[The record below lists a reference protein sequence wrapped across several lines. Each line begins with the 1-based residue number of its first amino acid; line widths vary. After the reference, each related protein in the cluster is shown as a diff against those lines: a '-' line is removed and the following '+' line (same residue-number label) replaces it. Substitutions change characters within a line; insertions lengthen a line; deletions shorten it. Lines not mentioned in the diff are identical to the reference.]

1 MHPGVARGRR
11 EVLPRDARW
20 VAWSEMDGSRV
31 RVVIADDHA
40 LIVEGLKLILG
51 RDDIDVVG
59 VASTGRRAVEEVL
72 AHKPDVLLLDIHMP
86 DVDGL
91 QALASIKSASP
102 RTSVI
107 VLTSYANPENMA
119 RALSLGASGF
129 LSKSV
134 DPENISRAVRAV
146 ASGDSIVDQELL
158 RSAMHALSEITRPTV
173 TRSKADA
180 PDLTPREMRILTL
193 IAEGLDN
200 NAIADLLSIS
210 RNTVKSH
217 VHHVL
222 AKLGVSDR
230 TQAAMWA
237 IRHGLVA

>member
-1 MHPGVARGRR
+1 MERG
-11 EVLPRDARW
+11 
-20 VAWSEMDGSRV
+20 SI

-40 LIVEGLKLILG
+40 LIVEGLKLVLG
-51 RDDIDVVG
+51 RHNIEIVA
-59 VASTGRRAVEEVL
+59 VASTGRKAVEEVL
-72 AHKPDVLLLDIHMP
+72 AHKPDVLLLDIRMP

-91 QALASIKSASP
+91 QALASIKAASP
-102 RTSVI
+102 KTSVI
-107 VLTSYANPENMA
+107 VLTSYANPEYMA

-134 DPENISRAVRAV
+134 EPDNIPRAVQAV
-146 ASGDSIVDQELL
+146 ASGDSIVDQDLL
-158 RSAMHALSEITRPTV
+158 RSAMHALSEITRPTAAS
-173 TRSKADA
+173 REGDA
-180 PDLTPREMRILTL
+180 PDLTPQEVRILTL
-193 IAEGLDN
+193 VAEGLDN
-200 NAIADLLSIS
+200 NAIAELLSIS

-217 VHHVL
+217 VHSVL

>member
-1 MHPGVARGRR
+1 MDRGTI
-11 EVLPRDARW
+11 
-20 VAWSEMDGSRV
+20 
-31 RVVIADDHA
+31 RVVVADDHA
-40 LIVEGLKLILG
+40 LIVEGLRLVLG
-51 RDDIDVVG
+51 RHNIEVVG
-59 VASTGRRAVEEVL
+59 VAPTGRRAVEVVL
-72 AHKPDVLLLDIHMP
+72 AQQPDVLLLDIRMP
-86 DVDGL
+86 DIDGL
-91 QALASIKSASP
+91 QALASIKAASP
-102 RTSVI
+102 KTSVI
-107 VLTSYANPENMA
+107 VLTSYANPEYMA

-134 DPENISRAVRAV
+134 EPENIPRAVQAV

-158 RSAMHALSEITRPTV
+158 RSAMHALSEITRPTGAS
-173 TRSKADA
+173 REGDA
-180 PDLTPREMRILTL
+180 PDLTPQEVRILTL

-200 NAIADLLSIS
+200 NAIAGLLSIS

-217 VHHVL
+217 VHSVL

>member
-1 MHPGVARGRR
+1 MERGTI
-11 EVLPRDARW
+11 
-20 VAWSEMDGSRV
+20 

-40 LIVEGLKLILG
+40 LIIEGLRLVLG
-51 RDDIDVVG
+51 RHNIEVVG
-59 VASTGRRAVEEVL
+59 VAATGRRAVEEVL
-72 AHKPDVLLLDIHMP
+72 AREPDVLLLDIRMP
-86 DVDGL
+86 DIDGL
-91 QALASIKSASP
+91 QALASIKAASP
-102 RTSVI
+102 KTSVI
-107 VLTSYANPENMA
+107 VLTSYANPEYMA

-134 DPENISRAVRAV
+134 DPESIPRAVQAV
-146 ASGDSIVDQELL
+146 ASGDSIVDQTLL
-158 RSAMHALSEITRPTV
+158 RSAMRALSEITRPTGASS
-173 TRSKADA
+173 RDGDA
-180 PDLTPREMRILTL
+180 PDLTPQEVRILTL

-217 VHHVL
+217 VHSVL